1 MTAPAVSVIM
11 PAYNGA
17 AWIGETI
24 ESVLAQSFAD
34 FELVIVDDCSTD
46 HTWQVLQGFSD
57 PRIRCF
63 KAERNGGPVRT
74 RNLAFA
80 EARGRYI
87 VGLDQDDLC
96 THDRFARQ
104 VAFLDAHP
112 DVVLVASESRLL
124 RDGVLDPWPGEE
136 PTTPR
141 AIDWMMM
148 VGNPLPWSSVMFRAE
163 AARQLDPFER
173 QEVLYAEDF
182 DLYHRLRAFGRIARI
197 DSPLLFYRCHEGG
210 ASKRFEEI
218 MCASAAKVLAERYA
232 DIFGAQS
239 QRNAGLV
246 VEHLMH
252 GQPVPDLATLAEL
265 LGIVATLNRHF
276 LEQDTPD
283 QQTAAIIDREYTR
296 LWWKLARPALR
307 YRTVRLG
314 DVLTLRPPQVRISLR
329 QPDWLVSP
337 MIGLIRHYAPRAL
350 TARHAESG

>member
-24 ESVLAQSFAD
+24 ESVLAQSFTD

-46 HTWQVLQGFSD
+46 RTWQVLQGYSD

-63 KAERNGGPVRT
+63 RAEANGGPVRT

-96 THDRFARQ
+96 TADRFARQ
-104 VAFLDAHP
+104 VAFLEANP
-112 DVVLVASESRLL
+112 DVVLVASECRLL
-124 RDGVLDPWPGEE
+124 RDGQLQPWPGEE

-141 AIDWMMM
+141 AIDWMLM
-148 VGNPLPWSSVMFRAE
+148 VGNPLPWSSVMFRAG
-163 AARQLDPFER
+163 AARRLDPFER
-173 QEVLYAEDF
+173 QDVLYAEDF

-218 MCASAAKVLAERYA
+218 MCASAAKVLAGRYA
-232 DIFGAQS
+232 AIFGESADQA
-239 QRNAGLV
+239 AGLV

-276 LEQDTPD
+276 LEEGAPD
-283 QQTAAIIDREYTR
+283 AQTAAIIDREYTR
-296 LWWKLARPALR
+296 IWWKLVRPAMRHGKLR
-307 YRTVRLG
+307 LR
-314 DVLTLRPPQVRISLR
+314 DVAQLRPPGVRLPWR
-329 QPDWLVSP
+329 QPDWLVSS
-337 MIGLIRHYAPRAL
+337 MVGMARRWK
-350 TARHAESG
+350 TAAAR